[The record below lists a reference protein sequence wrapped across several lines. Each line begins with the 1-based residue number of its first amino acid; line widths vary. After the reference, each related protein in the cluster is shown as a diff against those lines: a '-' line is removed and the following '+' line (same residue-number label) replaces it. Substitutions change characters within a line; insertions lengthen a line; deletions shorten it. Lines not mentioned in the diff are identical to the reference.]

1 MILMNKL
8 AVNNFNKT
16 IRKGDFV
23 KVSNFKERFW
33 IEVIDNNND
42 EIIGRIDNYLI
53 DNKNYDY
60 NSIVLFNKINVL
72 DYCKKY
78 N

>member
-1 MILMNKL
+1 MNKL